1 MVNHKPVPD
10 DRHDHCANG
19 RADKTRALIE
29 LIPADELAN
38 KGCNKC
44 ADDSENSCEN
54 KARRPIRPRRHKARD
69 EAGNEPNH
77 NDPDIFDTTA
87 TSFSERWA

>member
-1 MVNHKPVPD
+1 MVDHKPVPD
-10 DRHDHCANG
+10 EQHDHCAND

-54 KARRPIRPRRHKARD
+54 KA
-69 EAGNEPNH
+69 
-77 NDPDIFDTTA
+77 
-87 TSFSERWA
+87 